1 MAGATV
7 GKNVEIVSS
16 ARIITPH
23 LEIGDNSFIGHECL
37 LIAAHGSRIQIG
49 NHVDLGPRCT
59 LVTGTHAIGGPEHRA
74 GPGEAHDITIEDG
87 VWAGAGV
94 TILAGVRVGRRRGL
108 PRRGA
113 ERPHRRESSPCHP
126 AACVSRCK
134 SSTSVHSTGR
144 PKQSW
149 VSNLVSGSLVP
160 KRGLQAPV
168 RPEVQICKDE
178 FEIPASTVV

>member
-94 TILAGVRVGRRRGL
+94 TILAGVRVGR
-108 PRRGA
+108 
-113 ERPHRRESSPCHP
+113 
-126 AACVSRCK
+126 
-134 SSTSVHSTGR
+134 
-144 PKQSW
+144 
-149 VSNLVSGSLVP
+149 GSLLAAGAVVSQDVEP
-160 KRGLQAPV
+160 NVLIGGNPARV
-168 RPEVQICKDE
+168 IRPL
-178 FEIPASTVV
+178 A